1 MIRRRKTGRTPDPP
15 TRLRVRPSLTTTP
28 RERGATQEVTM
39 KAIARVLVTATAL
52 AVLGTLGTAAS
63 ASPQVDSPKVSSPA
77 PAAGHGQGVSCNG
90 QPGPQVDCADQGT
103 PAADLPVPAASPS
116 VADRAAR
123 PAPALFALLAGT
135 LVAAAA
141 WLRRHRRPRE
151 AI

>member
-1 MIRRRKTGRTPDPP
+1 
-15 TRLRVRPSLTTTP
+15 
-28 RERGATQEVTM
+28 M

-52 AVLGTLGTAAS
+52 AALSTLGTAS
-63 ASPQVDSPKVSSPA
+63 ASPQVDSPKVSNSP
-77 PAAGHGQGVSCNG
+77 PAAGHDQSFRCNAE
-90 QPGPQVDCADQGT
+90 PGPQVDCADQGA

-123 PAPALFALLAGT
+123 PVLALFGLLAGT
-135 LVAAAA
+135 LVVAAT